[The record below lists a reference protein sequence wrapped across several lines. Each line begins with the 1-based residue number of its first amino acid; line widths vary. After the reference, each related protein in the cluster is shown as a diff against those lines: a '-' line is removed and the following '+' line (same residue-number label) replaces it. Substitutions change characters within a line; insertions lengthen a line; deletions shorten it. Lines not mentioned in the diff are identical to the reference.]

1 MKIPVMLSIQGRQLY
16 MGQEPE
22 TIELVTDGFLEY
34 RNGCWELE
42 YEETELTGLQ
52 GATTNFRVDEKSVT
66 LTRSGSLHS
75 QMVFREGVKHESL
88 YQMEFGAMMISVC
101 ATRVWA
107 QIGPE
112 GGVIDLVYN
121 IEIEQSASGEID
133 YHLVIQPKK

>member
-1 MKIPVMLSIQGRQLY
+1 MKIPVMLSIQGRQSY
-16 MGQEPE
+16 MDQEPE

-34 RNGCWELE
+34 RNNGWELE

-52 GATTNFRVDEKSVT
+52 GATTNFRVEQGCVI

-88 YQMEFGAMMISVC
+88 YRMEFGALMISVC
-101 ATRVWA
+101 ATRVWV

-112 GGVIDLVYN
+112 GGVIDLSYS
-121 IEIEQSASGEID
+121 IEIENSASGQID
-133 YHLVIQPKK
+133 YHLVVQPK

>member
-1 MKIPVMLSIQGRQLY
+1 MRIPVVLSIQGRQSY
-16 MGQEPE
+16 MEQEPE

-34 RNGCWELE
+34 RNGGWELE

-52 GATTNFRVDEKSVT
+52 GATTNFRVEQGSVT
-66 LTRSGSLHS
+66 LTRSGTLHS

-88 YQMEFGAMMISVC
+88 YQMEFGALMIGVC

-112 GGVIDLVYN
+112 GGIIDLVYD
-121 IEIEQSASGEID
+121 IEIEQSTSGQID
-133 YHLVIQPKK
+133 YHLIIQPK